1 MSQPIITTDISQIR
15 PVFADGAGEN
25 IKRYTQLKQMF
36 RTGKEYAVLAEPMLD
51 GPNKITWHTE
61 FEGTPAP
68 FNKLTEDEREAAK
81 GRIKFQVNQLYKSVF
96 KQLDRSDMS
105 DVADMFDA

>member
-36 RTGKEYAVLAEPMLD
+36 RTGKEYAVLAD
-51 GPNKITWHTE
+51 
-61 FEGTPAP
+61 
-68 FNKLTEDEREAAK
+68 R
-81 GRIKFQVNQLYKSVF
+81 KSTV
-96 KQLDRSDMS
+96 
-105 DVADMFDA
+105 